1 MSAYANYNDGTILF
15 GVDDN
20 GCSLNLEDLNTIAL
34 NIENKINDS
43 ITPRPEYQL
52 EIDEDR
58 QLVVLKVFEGE
69 YKPYLYKDKAYM
81 RRDSSSLP
89 IADCEELKRLRYIN
103 ATINKKKLKVFIV
116 KK

>member
-58 QLVVLKVFEGE
+58 QLVVLKVFEGSINLT
-69 YKPYLYKDKAYM
+69 YI
-81 RRDSSSLP
+81 RT
-89 IADCEELKRLRYIN
+89 KRICDVIHRVCRLLT
-103 ATINKKKLKVFIV
+103 AKS
-116 KK
+116 